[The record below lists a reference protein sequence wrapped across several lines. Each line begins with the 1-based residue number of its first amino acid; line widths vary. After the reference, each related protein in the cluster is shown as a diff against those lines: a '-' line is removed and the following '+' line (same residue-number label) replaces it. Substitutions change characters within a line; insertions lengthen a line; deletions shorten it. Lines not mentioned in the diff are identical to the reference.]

1 MYKYIL
7 ESAGNINWMA
17 LFALI
22 TFFTLFLISVIVI
35 FRKNKDHIYKMS
47 HLPLDDSL
55 ITKQEKDHE

>member
-22 TFFTLFLISVIVI
+22 TFFSVFMISIWLV
-35 FRKNKDHIYKMS
+35 FRDCKDYISKME
-47 HLPLDDSL
+47 HLPLEDD
-55 ITKQEKDHE
+55 QMNG

>member
-22 TFFTLFLISVIVI
+22 TFFTVFSLSIYLAFI
-35 FRKNKDHIYKMS
+35 KDKKQLKHMS
-47 HLPLDDSL
+47 ELPLAEDDPSGSSD
-55 ITKQEKDHE
+55 Q

>member
-22 TFFTLFLISVIVI
+22 TFMTVFLIGAWVAFI
-35 FRKNKDHIYKMS
+35 KDKAEVDRIAS
-47 HLPLDDSL
+47 IPLENDDL
-55 ITKQEKDHE
+55 